1 LAEGAGDD
9 LNVESTRH
17 ELGHESF
24 AFPISNQ
31 RVAAHQRQ
39 VQRSENIDEFENA
52 ADERLSLAIGQTAQR
67 SVTSQVIVVVCIA
80 ARAMERALLRYF
92 DR

>member
-1 LAEGAGDD
+1 
-9 LNVESTRH
+9 
-17 ELGHESF
+17 
-24 AFPISNQ
+24 
-31 RVAAHQRQ
+31 

-67 SVTSQVIVVVCIA
+67 GVTSQVIVVVCIA

-92 DR
+92 DG